1 MLDGQVS
8 HDQVTRLLS
17 KKDYDTKDLWIAM
30 KKEVR
35 EIQDDSGVLIFDDRV
50 EEKKHRK
57 ELYVT

>member
-1 MLDGQVS
+1 
-8 HDQVTRLLS
+8 
-17 KKDYDTKDLWIAM
+17 M